1 MPDSK
6 RADIQEAALHLF
18 AEQGVD
24 GTSIRQIAD
33 RAGTAEGNIY
43 RHFSGKDGLVRA
55 TFEACASRFHEVLRW
70 ESDENS
76 EPPERLVGLIAG
88 IFAFATEHP
97 TEFDYL
103 VSIHRHVLGRID
115 MQREPLPLRLFTAA
129 IQEGIDRGVFRS
141 VDPTLAAGWIVGMS
155 QRTISLQEA
164 GLVSANR
171 AKMVEETAAAA
182 ERLLRPDENRDE

>member
-6 RADIQEAALHLF
+6 RADIEEAALHLF
-18 AEQGVD
+18 ADQGVD

-43 RHFSGKDGLVRA
+43 RHFSGKDELVRA
-55 TFEACASRFHEVLRW
+55 IFEACASRFHEVLRR
-70 ESDENS
+70 EADAHS
-76 EPPERLVGLIAG
+76 EPPERLEGLIAG
-88 IFAFATEHP
+88 IFVFAAEHP

-115 MQREPLPLRLFTAA
+115 MQREPLPLRLFSTA
-129 IQEGIDRGVFRS
+129 IQDGIDHGLFRA

-155 QRTISLQEA
+155 QRAISLQEA

-182 ERLLRPDENRDE
+182 ERLLRPN

>member
-1 MPDSK
+1 MPESK
-6 RADIQEAALHLF
+6 RADIEEAALHLF

-55 TFEACASRFHEVLRW
+55 TFEACARKFHEVLRR
-70 ESDENS
+70 ESDKHS
-76 EPPERLVGLIAG
+76 EPPERLEGLIAG
-88 IFAFATEHP
+88 IFVFATDHP

-103 VSIHRHVLGRID
+103 ISIHRHVLGRID
-115 MQREPLPLRLFTAA
+115 IKREPLPLRLFTAA
-129 IQEGIDRGVFRS
+129 IQDGIDRGLFRT

-164 GLVSANR
+164 GLLPADR
-171 AKMVEETAAAA
+171 AKMVKETAAAA
-182 ERLLRPDENRDE
+182 DRLLRPD